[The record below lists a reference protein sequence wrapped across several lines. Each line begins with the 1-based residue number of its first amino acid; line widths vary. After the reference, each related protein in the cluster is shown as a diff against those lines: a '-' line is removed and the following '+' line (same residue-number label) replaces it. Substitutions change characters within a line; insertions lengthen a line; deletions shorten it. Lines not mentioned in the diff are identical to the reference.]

1 MLGSGKPSR
10 SSRRRTKRR
19 SRQGGTQP
27 LGSVSRVADGSLSGH
42 RSSPQPGDRPPANQA
57 ARPGSGLARFPK
69 RSLQES
75 PRQMSP
81 RASYSAQPPLN
92 LRNVLDHSER
102 SPATGN
108 GRKPPGRSGTP
119 SLALIQPQVR
129 QLSPNAGRPNA
140 AARTERPVVL
150 APRPVGRSR
159 STPRRGRTYPA
170 PPASPLLY
178 ATRLIILGVGI
189 GAIVGT
195 SLSIWNPTM
204 RAQETTAASLA
215 ASPSPTP
222 SPSPTLGFR
231 GDIVPADPSS
241 AVMKLRLGQPIAPLT
256 ATLQSL
262 VAQTGLSAGVFVV
275 DLDTGDYV
283 DLNGSTVY
291 PAASTI
297 KTPILVAFLQDVDR
311 QRVRLDESLTLQSID
326 VADGSGEIQY
336 MEIGS
341 QLSALDT
348 ATKMITIS
356 DNTATNMVIHKLGG
370 LTALNNRFR
379 EWGMSHTVLN
389 NLLADLGGTN
399 TTSARDLSLLLTAVG
414 QGDLLSLRS
423 RDRLIDIMRAT
434 VNNNLL
440 AATLGP
446 GAKIAHKTG
455 NIDSLSGDTG
465 IVDMPNG
472 KRYVIT
478 ALVQRAGDAGAAAQL
493 IQKISQATYQ
503 YFAQP
508 PAVAP
513 PAALPDATAAPAT
526 PAAPV
531 QDSNV
536 PDPAQQPVL

>member
-1 MLGSGKPSR
+1 M
-10 SSRRRTKRR
+10 KRR
-19 SRQGGTQP
+19 SGQGGTQP
-27 LGSVSRVADGSLSGH
+27 LGSVPPEVGH
-42 RSSPQPGDRPPANQA
+42 RSQSGDRPNKHSSPRAGNA
-57 ARPGSGLARFPK
+57 LAR
-69 RSLQES
+69 S
-75 PRQMSP
+75 PRPMSP

-102 SPATGN
+102 SSAVGN
-108 GRKPPGRSGTP
+108 GRRTTGRSGSP
-119 SLALIQPQVR
+119 SLALIQPQTR
-129 QLSPNAGRPNA
+129 Q
-140 AARTERPVVL
+140 L
-150 APRPVGRSR
+150 APRSHQPDPARRTDRSVALAPKPMGRSR
-159 STPRRGRTYPA
+159 ATSRRARTYPLA
-170 PPASPLLY
+170 PVSPLLY

-204 RAQETTAASLA
+204 RAQETTTASLA
-215 ASPSPTP
+215 ASPTLASSPTP
-222 SPSPTLGFR
+222 TPGFR
-231 GDIVPADPSS
+231 GDLVPANPSS
-241 AVMKLRLGQPIAPLT
+241 TIMKLRLGQPIAPLT
-256 ATLQSL
+256 TKLQSL
-262 VAQTGLSAGVFVV
+262 VSQAGLSAGVFVV

-283 DLNGSTVY
+283 DVNGSTVY

-311 QRVRLDESLTLQSID
+311 RRVRLDEFLTLQTID
-326 VADGSGEIQY
+326 ITDGSGEVQF

-370 LTALNNRFR
+370 LTALNSRFR
-379 EWGMSHTVLN
+379 DWGMSHTVLN
-389 NLLADLGGTN
+389 NLLADLQGTN
-399 TTSARDLSLLLTAVG
+399 TTSARDLSLLLTAVS

-423 RDRLIDIMRAT
+423 RDRLLDIMRST

-446 GAKIAHKTG
+446 DAKIAHKTG

-493 IQKISQATYQ
+493 IQQISQATYQ

-508 PAVAP
+508 PAAASPSAP
-513 PAALPDATAAPAT
+513 PDATT
-526 PAAPV
+526 NPAAPP
-531 QDSNV
+531 SEAEALE
-536 PDPAQQPVL
+536 PEASTPSPTQQPTPL

>member
-10 SSRRRTKRR
+10 SSRCRMKRR
-19 SRQGGTQP
+19 AGQGGTQP
-27 LGSVSRVADGSLSGH
+27 LGSVPPATGSRSQS
-42 RSSPQPGDRPPANQA
+42 GDRPAIHQSP
-57 ARPGSGLARFPK
+57 RSGSALARSP
-69 RSLQES
+69 RSL
-75 PRQMSP
+75 SP
-81 RASYSAQPPLN
+81 RASYSDQPPLN
-92 LRNVLDHSER
+92 LRNVLDHSAR
-102 SPATGN
+102 SPAAGN
-108 GRKPPGRSGTP
+108 GRRASGRANPP
-119 SLALIQPQVR
+119 SLALIQPQTR
-129 QLSPNAGRPNA
+129 QLSPNGSRPDI
-140 AARTERPVVL
+140 ARRNERPAVL
-150 APRPVGRSR
+150 TPRPVGRSR
-159 STPRRGRTYPA
+159 STPRRGRTYPPA
-170 PPASPLLY
+170 PASPLLY

-195 SLSIWNPTM
+195 SLSIWNPTL
-204 RAQETTAASLA
+204 RVPETTAASLSA
-215 ASPSPTP
+215 SPTP
-222 SPSPTLGFR
+222 TPTPTPGFR
-231 GDIVPADPSS
+231 GDIVPVNSS
-241 AVMKLRLGQPIAPLT
+241 AAIMKLRLGQPIAPLT

-262 VAQTGLSAGVFVV
+262 VAQAGLSAGVFVV

-283 DLNGSTVY
+283 DVNGSTVY

-311 QRVRLDESLTLQSID
+311 RRVRLDEPLTLQTID
-326 VADGSGEIQY
+326 VTDGSGEIQF
-336 MEIGS
+336 MKVGS

-370 LTALNNRFR
+370 LTSLNSRFR
-379 EWGMSHTVLN
+379 DWGMSQTVLN
-389 NLLADLGGTN
+389 NLLADLQGTN
-399 TTSARDLSLLLTAVG
+399 TTSARDLSLLLTAVS

-423 RDRLIDIMRAT
+423 RDRLIDIMRST

-446 GAKIAHKTG
+446 DAKIAHKTG

-478 ALVQRAGDAGAAAQL
+478 ALVQRAGDAGLAAQL
-493 IQKISQATYQ
+493 IQQISQATYQ

-513 PAALPDATAAPAT
+513 SAAPPDATTNPVAPPSEGLGQET
-526 PAAPV
+526 RIP
-531 QDSNV
+531 N
-536 PDPAQQPVL
+536 PAQQPAL

>member
-10 SSRRRTKRR
+10 SSRRRMKRR
-19 SRQGGTQP
+19 SGQSGTQP
-27 LGSVSRVADGSLSGH
+27 LGSVPPAAGN
-42 RSSPQPGDRPPANQA
+42 RSQSGDRA
-57 ARPGSGLARFPK
+57 AIHPSPRSGNALAR
-69 RSLQES
+69 S
-75 PRQMSP
+75 PRPLSP
-81 RASYSAQPPLN
+81 RASYSDQSPLN
-92 LRNVLDHSER
+92 LRNVLDHSAR
-102 SPATGN
+102 SPAAGS
-108 GRKPPGRSGTP
+108 GRRASGRSNSP
-119 SLALIQPQVR
+119 HLALIPPKTR
-129 QLSPNAGRPNA
+129 QLSPNSSRSDTAR
-140 AARTERPVVL
+140 RTERPAAL
-150 APRPVGRSR
+150 TPRPVGRSR
-159 STPRRGRTYPA
+159 STPRRGRTYPPA
-170 PPASPLLY
+170 PASPLLY

-195 SLSIWNPTM
+195 SLSIWNPTL
-204 RAQETTAASLA
+204 RVPQTASASL
-215 ASPSPTP
+215 SVSPTP
-222 SPSPTLGFR
+222 SPSPTPTPGFR
-231 GDIVPADPSS
+231 GDIVPVNPSFS
-241 AVMKLRLGQPIAPLT
+241 IMKLRLGQPIAPLT

-311 QRVRLDESLTLQSID
+311 QRVRLDEPLTLQAVDIT
-326 VADGSGEIQY
+326 DGSGEIQF
-336 MEIGS
+336 MEVGS

-370 LTALNNRFR
+370 LTALNSRFR
-379 EWGMSHTVLN
+379 DWGMSQTVLN
-389 NLLADLGGTN
+389 NLLADLQGTN
-399 TTSARDLSLLLTAVG
+399 TTSARDLSLLLTAVS

-423 RDRLIDIMRAT
+423 RDRLIDIMRST

-446 GAKIAHKTG
+446 DAKIAHKTG

-478 ALVQRAGDAGAAAQL
+478 ALVQRAGDAGLAAQL
-493 IQKISQATYQ
+493 IQQISQATYQ

-508 PAVAP
+508 PAVPSPATLP
-513 PAALPDATAAPAT
+513 DTTTDPAASPSEVSGQESSAP
-526 PAAPV
+526 
-531 QDSNV
+531 N
-536 PDPAQQPVL
+536 PAQQTAL

>member
-10 SSRRRTKRR
+10 SSRRRMKRR
-19 SRQGGTQP
+19 AGQGGTQP
-27 LGSVSRVADGSLSGH
+27 LGSVPPAAGRQAQSGD
-42 RSSPQPGDRPPANQA
+42 RSSAGQS
-57 ARPGSGLARFPK
+57 ARSGNALART
-69 RSLQES
+69 
-75 PRQMSP
+75 PRPISP

-92 LRNVLDHSER
+92 LRNVLNSER

-108 GRKPPGRSGTP
+108 GRRSSGRTNPP
-119 SLALIQPQVR
+119 SLALIQPQAR
-129 QLSPNAGRPNA
+129 PLSPHSSRPNA
-140 AARTERPVVL
+140 ARRTDRPVAL
-150 APRPVGRSR
+150 APRPMGRSR
-159 STPRRGRTYPA
+159 STLRRRRTSPP

-204 RAQETTAASLA
+204 RAQETTAASLS
-215 ASPSPTP
+215 ASSTQAPSPTP
-222 SPSPTLGFR
+222 TPGFR
-231 GDIVPADPSS
+231 GDIVPANPSS
-241 AVMKLRLGQPIAPLT
+241 AIMKLRLGQPIAPLT
-256 ATLQSL
+256 TTLQSL

-275 DLDTGDYV
+275 DLDTGNYV
-283 DLNGSTVY
+283 DVNGSTVY

-311 QRVRLDESLTLQSID
+311 QRVRLDESLTLQATDITN
-326 VADGSGEIQY
+326 GSGDIQF
-336 MEIGS
+336 MEVGS
-341 QLSALDT
+341 QLSALDA

-370 LTALNNRFR
+370 LTALNGRFR
-379 EWGMSHTVLN
+379 DWGMSQTVLN
-389 NLLADLGGTN
+389 NLLADLQGTN
-399 TTSARDLSLLLTAVG
+399 TTSARDLSLLLTAVS

-423 RDRLIDIMRAT
+423 RDRLLDIMRST

-446 GAKIAHKTG
+446 DAKIAHKTG

-493 IQKISQATYQ
+493 IQQISQATYQ

-508 PAVAP
+508 PVAAP
-513 PAALPDATAAPAT
+513 PAALPDATT
-526 PAAPV
+526 NPAAPSSEASG
-531 QDSNV
+531 QASIAPN
-536 PDPAQQPVL
+536 PAPQPAP

>member
-10 SSRRRTKRR
+10 SSRRRMKRR
-19 SRQGGTQP
+19 SGQGGTQP
-27 LGSVSRVADGSLSGH
+27 LGSVPPAAGSRSQSGDRLATNQAPPSGH
-42 RSSPQPGDRPPANQA
+42 T
-57 ARPGSGLARFPK
+57 LAR
-69 RSLQES
+69 S
-75 PRQMSP
+75 PRPISP

-102 SPATGN
+102 SPAAGN
-108 GRKPPGRSGTP
+108 GRRSSERSNPP
-119 SLALIQPQVR
+119 SLALIQPQPR
-129 QLSPNAGRPNA
+129 SLSPNGNRPD
-140 AARTERPVVL
+140 AARRPERPVAL
-150 APRPVGRSR
+150 APRPMGRSR
-159 STPRRGRTYPA
+159 STPRRGRAYPPA
-170 PPASPLLY
+170 PASPLLY

-195 SLSIWNPTM
+195 SLSVWNPTI
-204 RAQETTAASLA
+204 RAQDTTAASLA
-215 ASPSPTP
+215 ASPTPAPSPTP
-222 SPSPTLGFR
+222 TPGFR
-231 GDIVPADPSS
+231 GDIVPANPSS
-241 AVMKLRLGQPIAPLT
+241 AIMKLRLGQPIAPLT
-256 ATLQSL
+256 TTLQSL

-311 QRVRLDESLTLQSID
+311 QRVRLDEALTLQTID
-326 VADGSGEIQY
+326 ITDGSGEIQF
-336 MEIGS
+336 MEVGS

-370 LTALNNRFR
+370 LTALNSRFR
-379 EWGMSHTVLN
+379 DWGMSHTVLN
-389 NLLADLGGTN
+389 NLLADLQGTN
-399 TTSARDLSLLLTAVG
+399 TTSARDLSLLLTAVS

-423 RDRLIDIMRAT
+423 RDRLLDIMRST
-434 VNNNLL
+434 VNNSLL

-446 GAKIAHKTG
+446 DAKIAHKTG
-455 NIDSLSGDTG
+455 NIDSLSGDSG

-478 ALVQRAGDAGAAAQL
+478 ALVQRAGDAGSAAQL
-493 IQKISQATYQ
+493 IQQISQATYQ

-508 PAVAP
+508 PAVAVP
-513 PAALPDATAAPAT
+513 PNVPDSTANPDTAPSS
-526 PAAPV
+526 
-531 QDSNV
+531 QDSSAS
-536 PDPAQQPVL
+536 DPAQQPTL